1 MYDDYSY
8 LIHSAK
14 GSTWSKGDHKYISKE
29 KKNGKWRYIYKMAQ
43 KAADD
48 ATRDEIARRA
58 KENEEANRIY
68 GHEYYDDKQRRKSFG
83 ENYDFLTRD
92 SGDLPDG
99 EREDY
104 EKRTAVKLMNYHGL
118 NNYKNINTKKR
129 QDDFKRKGYFK

>member
-14 GSTWSKGDHKYISKE
+14 GSTWSKSDHKYISKE

-58 KENEEANRIY
+58 KENEEANRVY
-68 GHEYYDDKQRRKSFG
+68 GHQYYDEQNRREEMGKEFGWFEKSDDAYVNDPKLRN
-83 ENYDFLTRD
+83 EL
-92 SGDLPDG
+92 
-99 EREDY
+99 
-104 EKRTAVKLMNYHGL
+104 AVKLMKYHGL
-118 NNYKNINTKKR
+118 DKPKYVGTQKQ
-129 QDDFKRKGYFK
+129 QDEFKRKGYFK

>member
-58 KENEEANRIY
+58 KQNEEANRVY
-68 GHEYYDDKQRRKSFG
+68 GHQYYDEKSRRNEAG
-83 ENYDFLTRD
+83 ELYKFVTND
-92 SGDLPDG
+92 GDL
-99 EREDY
+99 RENVDIANDINRY
-104 EKRTAVKLMNYHGL
+104 YGL
-118 NNYKNINTKKR
+118 NKPKSWDTKIQ
-129 QDDFKRKGYFK
+129 QDEFKRKGYFK